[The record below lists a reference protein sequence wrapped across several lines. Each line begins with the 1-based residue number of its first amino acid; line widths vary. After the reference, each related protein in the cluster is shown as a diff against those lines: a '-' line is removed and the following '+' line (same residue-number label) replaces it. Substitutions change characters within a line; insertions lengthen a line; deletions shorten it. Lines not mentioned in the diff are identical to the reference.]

1 MKIENQGFK
10 AVQPLYMF
18 LAILIVLSVVFNF
31 LLANEGSI
39 RSSKGHILVI
49 TMMFI
54 PTISYVITKV
64 MFKNKVDNI
73 RFKIERLT
81 YALQAYT
88 LPFLYVTVAYFIVW
102 LCGFYNDTF
111 GWLLLLSGILAT
123 LINVMVVIGEEIGL
137 SLIHI

>member
-54 PTISYVITKV
+54 PTISYVITKII
-64 MFKNKVDNI
+64 FKKKLI
-73 RFKIERLT
+73 IF
-81 YALQAYT
+81 ALR
-88 LPFLYVTVAYFIVW
+88 
-102 LCGFYNDTF
+102 
-111 GWLLLLSGILAT
+111 
-123 LINVMVVIGEEIGL
+123 
-137 SLIHI
+137 